1 MKRIRNLV
9 VAGCSVFLLCQCATQ
24 DAVQNLGYQLRAVN
38 QKVEDIKSTTVSTI
52 QKRQA
57 GSLSRI
63 DAIQNDV
70 LQLRGSL
77 EENAH
82 QETLFREQSKENL
95 AALQSTVEKYRAEN
109 QQRLKLIEERL
120 DRLAFKVGR
129 LSQARIRAAEERA
142 QAAARRAEEAR
153 QRTVMAA
160 TAAGSVINIVPAGRK
175 VKIGGRRKAARASV
189 SPTAKSS
196 PRKNGVAATAP
207 PVRGMDLF
215 SQAMKQYRAKKYAD
229 AYKTFEQVLAGHPK
243 GDKAAETL
251 FFMGE
256 CLFAQGEYD
265 LAILDYQKV
274 ISNHAKNRR
283 TPTALLKQGISFE
296 KLTDRE
302 TAKIIYKKL
311 LAEYP
316 KSPEAATA
324 RKHLNSMQ

>member
-1 MKRIRNLV
+1 M
-9 VAGCSVFLLCQCATQ
+9 
-24 DAVQNLGYQLRAVN
+24 QNLSYQLRAVN

-95 AALQSTVEKYRAEN
+95 AALQSTVEKYQAKN
-109 QQRLKLIEERL
+109 QQRFKLIEERL

-160 TAAGSVINIVPAGRK
+160 TAAGGVVNIVPAGRK
-175 VKIGGRRKAARASV
+175 VKVAGRRKAAPAGV
-189 SPTAKSS
+189 APTAKGS
-196 PRKNGVAATAP
+196 PRQNRAAATAP

-215 SQAMKQYRAKKYAD
+215 SRA
-229 AYKTFEQVLAGHPK
+229 
-243 GDKAAETL
+243 
-251 FFMGE
+251 
-256 CLFAQGEYD
+256 
-265 LAILDYQKV
+265 
-274 ISNHAKNRR
+274 
-283 TPTALLKQGISFE
+283 
-296 KLTDRE
+296 
-302 TAKIIYKKL
+302 
-311 LAEYP
+311 
-316 KSPEAATA
+316 
-324 RKHLNSMQ
+324 